1 MQGIQ
6 AKSNQTCFRFEQL
19 KLLLY
24 LISHYEQVFILN
36 KPQGKI
42 KSKSSPFVISFER
55 GFHIRLLMVYNIH
68 ESM

>member
-36 KPQGKI
+36 KPQGKSNR
-42 KSKSSPFVISFER
+42 KAHLSLSALKGDSISD
-55 GFHIRLLMVYNIH
+55 Y
-68 ESM
+68 